1 MKTALFDRLKD
12 LFAELTGKNRFGK
25 TDFVLLKTMMMLAAM
40 DGEIADDE
48 VDRFKEL
55 AAKCRG
61 YNGESVE
68 TLWDAAIRSA
78 GYLLLQSRFL
88 DQEGLVAAFVAEA
101 EKDFVGEVV
110 IETSAGRTRAF
121 ECLERMAAADGDY
134 SEIERAAI
142 TALSARVKAVRE
154 KMLAERYPQGAKFDQ
169 KSP

>member
-1 MKTALFDRLKD
+1 MKTTLISRLKD
-12 LFAELTGKNRFGK
+12 LFDELTGKNRFGK
-25 TDFVLLKTMMMLAAM
+25 PDFVLLKTMMMLAAM

-48 VDRFKEL
+48 VDRFREL

-61 YNGESVE
+61 YNGESFE

-101 EKDFVGEVV
+101 ERDFIGEVV
-110 IETSAGRTRAF
+110 IETAAERTRAF

-142 TALSARVKAVRE
+142 AALSAKVKAVRE

>member
-12 LFAELTGKNRFGK
+12 VFAGLTGKNRFGK
-25 TDFVLLKTMMMLAAM
+25 PDFVLLKTMMMLAAM

-61 YNGESVE
+61 YNGESFE
-68 TLWDAAIRSA
+68 TLWDAALRSA

-88 DQEGLVAAFVAEA
+88 GHDELVAAFVAEV

-110 IETSAGRTRAF
+110 QETATERIRAF
-121 ECLERMAAADGDY
+121 DFLDRIAMADGDY
-134 SEIERAAI
+134 SEIERDSI
-142 TALSARVKAVRE
+142 VALVKRVRTVRE
-154 KMLAERYPQGAKFDQ
+154 KMLAERYPQGAKFD
-169 KSP
+169 K

>member
-1 MKTALFDRLKD
+1 MKSGLIGRLKD
-12 LFAELTGKNRFGK
+12 LFAELTGKNRFEK
-25 TDFVLLKTMMMLAAM
+25 PDVVILKTMMMLSAM

-61 YNGESVE
+61 YTGESFE
-68 TLWDAAIRSA
+68 ALWDAAIRSA

-88 DQEGLVAAFVAEA
+88 DHEDLVAAFVAEA

-110 IETSAGRTRAF
+110 QGTAAERIRAF
-121 ECLERMAAADGDY
+121 DHLDRMAMVDGDY
-134 SEIERAAI
+134 SEIERDSI
-142 TALSARVKAVRE
+142 VALVKKVRAVRE
-154 KMLAERYPQGAKFDQ
+154 KMLAARYPQGAKFDQ